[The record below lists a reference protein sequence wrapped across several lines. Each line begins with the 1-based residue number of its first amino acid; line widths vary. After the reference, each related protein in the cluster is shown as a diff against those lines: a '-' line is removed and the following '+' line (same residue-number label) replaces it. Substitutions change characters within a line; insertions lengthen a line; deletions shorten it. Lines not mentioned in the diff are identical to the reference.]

1 MPWRSHFGP
10 KILLRESGVVA
21 LARKGGILRSLPAQV
36 RSDCGRSVATSP
48 DSTFWVRPWTRFT
61 SFSAT
66 SFPKAMPPRA
76 RRIASIVLAV
86 ASVAL
91 LVAVLIVNLQ
101 SPRVTLL
108 LGQGLA
114 CSRQARSE

>member
-1 MPWRSHFGP
+1 MD
-10 KILLRESGVVA
+10 
-21 LARKGGILRSLPAQV
+21 QV
-36 RSDCGRSVATSP
+36 HQFQRD
-48 DSTFWVRPWTRFT
+48 
-61 SFSAT
+61 